1 MLATLAHFINHF
13 REEKSAT
20 KKMVVLYGTYQMH
33 FSSYKT
39 INQKWCNNWLL
50 TSLLQV
56 SSNANPRMGNAA
68 IVVTLVV
75 TILVSNI
82 NAQDNLND
90 TYQDDQCSIDTRVA
104 TLRCLSI
111 SLESVQEALN
121 QWDLT
126 NVNRLEI
133 NRMSPSKKISR
144 LRSISDDSKMLKL
157 SEIFLV
163 NSGLEELGERSLDG
177 FDTNE
182 LESIDLSWNELTQVP
197 QVVLK
202 LGKLR
207 HLDLSHNK
215 IFSLPPGSSF
225 NNLNALATLKLSGN
239 K

>member
-1 MLATLAHFINHF
+1 
-13 REEKSAT
+13 
-20 KKMVVLYGTYQMH
+20 
-33 FSSYKT
+33 
-39 INQKWCNNWLL
+39 
-50 TSLLQV
+50 
-56 SSNANPRMGNAA
+56 MGHAA
-68 IVVTLVV
+68 IVVSLLSTLVSV
-75 TILVSNI
+75 I
-82 NAQDNLND
+82 NAQETND
-90 TYQDDQCSIDTRVA
+90 TLISNQCSIDTRVA
-104 TLRCLSI
+104 TLRCLSLP
-111 SLESVQEALN
+111 LESVQEALD

-126 NVNRLEI
+126 YVNRLEI
-133 NRMSPSKKISR
+133 NRISREIKKIDR
-144 LRSISDDSKMLKL
+144 LRSKSEDFKLKL

-177 FDTNE
+177 FDYNE

>member
-1 MLATLAHFINHF
+1 MA
-13 REEKSAT
+13 S
-20 KKMVVLYGTYQMH
+20 
-33 FSSYKT
+33 
-39 INQKWCNNWLL
+39 
-50 TSLLQV
+50 
-56 SSNANPRMGNAA
+56 
-68 IVVTLVV
+68 
-75 TILVSNI
+75 
-82 NAQDNLND
+82 
-90 TYQDDQCSIDTRVA
+90 
-104 TLRCLSI
+104 
-111 SLESVQEALN
+111 
-121 QWDLT
+121 
-126 NVNRLEI
+126 
-133 NRMSPSKKISR
+133 SKKIDR
-144 LRSISDDSKMLKL
+144 LRSISDDTTMLKL

-239 K
+239 E

>member
-1 MLATLAHFINHF
+1 MTVLSTRWPFDNCIKSWILHFKKSWKFVKLCLHSHSRTFVYICQLISAICLHLSACHF
-13 REEKSAT
+13 DEIFHRKIQKLT
-20 KKMVVLYGTYQMH
+20 P
-33 FSSYKT
+33 SSGNFRYY
-39 INQKWCNNWLL
+39 WNWNYS
-50 TSLLQV
+50 SL
-56 SSNANPRMGNAA
+56 
-68 IVVTLVV
+68 
-75 TILVSNI
+75 
-82 NAQDNLND
+82 
-90 TYQDDQCSIDTRVA
+90 IDTRVA
-104 TLRCLSI
+104 TLRCFSV
-111 SLESVQEALN
+111 SLESIQNALN
-121 QWDLT
+121 QWNLT

-133 NRMSPSKKISR
+133 NRMASSKKIDR
-144 LRSISDDSKMLKL
+144 LRSISDDTTMLKL

-177 FDTNE
+177 FDFNG

>member
-1 MLATLAHFINHF
+1 MA
-13 REEKSAT
+13 S
-20 KKMVVLYGTYQMH
+20 
-33 FSSYKT
+33 
-39 INQKWCNNWLL
+39 
-50 TSLLQV
+50 
-56 SSNANPRMGNAA
+56 
-68 IVVTLVV
+68 
-75 TILVSNI
+75 
-82 NAQDNLND
+82 
-90 TYQDDQCSIDTRVA
+90 
-104 TLRCLSI
+104 
-111 SLESVQEALN
+111 
-121 QWDLT
+121 
-126 NVNRLEI
+126 
-133 NRMSPSKKISR
+133 SKKIDR
-144 LRSISDDSKMLKL
+144 LRSISDDTTMLKL

-177 FDTNE
+177 FDYNE

>member
-1 MLATLAHFINHF
+1 
-13 REEKSAT
+13 
-20 KKMVVLYGTYQMH
+20 
-33 FSSYKT
+33 
-39 INQKWCNNWLL
+39 
-50 TSLLQV
+50 
-56 SSNANPRMGNAA
+56 MGNAA

-111 SLESVQEALN
+111 PLESVQEALN

-133 NRMSPSKKISR
+133 NRMSPSKKIGR
-144 LRSISDDSKMLKL
+144 LRSISDDSKTLKL

>member
-1 MLATLAHFINHF
+1 
-13 REEKSAT
+13 
-20 KKMVVLYGTYQMH
+20 
-33 FSSYKT
+33 
-39 INQKWCNNWLL
+39 
-50 TSLLQV
+50 
-56 SSNANPRMGNAA
+56 MGHAA
-68 IVVTLVV
+68 IVVSLLSTLVSV
-75 TILVSNI
+75 I
-82 NAQDNLND
+82 NAQETND
-90 TYQDDQCSIDTRVA
+90 TLSSNQCSIDTRVA
-104 TLRCLSI
+104 TLRCLSLP
-111 SLESVQEALN
+111 LESVQEALD

-126 NVNRLEI
+126 YVNRLEI
-133 NRMSPSKKISR
+133 NRISWDIKKIDR
-144 LRSISDDSKMLKL
+144 LRSKSEDLKLKL

-177 FDTNE
+177 FDYNE